1 MYCPKC
7 ATQNGD
13 DVKFCRACGANL
25 ALVPQALTGNLP
37 QPESTRR
44 HGKRKGKKP
53 PSLEEGITNIF
64 IGIGFLLVSMAVF
77 FYAPAGRIW
86 WFWML
91 IPAFS
96 MMGKGVAELISLKY
110 GQGLPPGAQ
119 QVNLPPAPQT
129 NELPPRRFEAM
140 PPPSVT
146 ETTTRHLDPAGRR
159 SKETS

>member
-7 ATQNGD
+7 AAQNSD
-13 DVKFCRACGANL
+13 DAKFCRACGANL
-25 ALVPQALTGNLP
+25 ALVSQALTGNLP
-37 QPESTRR
+37 QPEPARH

-53 PSLEEGITNIF
+53 PSLEEGVTNIF

-91 IPAFS
+91 IPAFA

-110 GQGLPPGAQ
+110 GQSLTPGTQ

-129 NELPPRRFEAM
+129 NELPPRPFEAV
-140 PPPSVT
+140 PPSVT
-146 ETTTRHLDPAGRR
+146 ETTTRRLDPVGR